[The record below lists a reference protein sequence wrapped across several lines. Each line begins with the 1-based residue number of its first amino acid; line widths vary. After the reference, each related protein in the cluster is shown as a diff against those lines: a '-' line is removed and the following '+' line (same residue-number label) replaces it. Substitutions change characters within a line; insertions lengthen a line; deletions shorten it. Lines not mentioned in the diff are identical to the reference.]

1 MRLVVELLIDG
12 ERTFANWM
20 RFDIDGEELQSARRC
35 WVDCPTPDG
44 RTARAQLLLD
54 DDEAL

>member
-20 RFDIDGEELQSARRC
+20 HVDDALLGSERRC

-44 RTARAQLLLD
+44 RTARAQLILD
-54 DDEAL
+54 DEEAL